1 MTFAWHHPSYYRKLK
16 QNSRGSRK
24 LSVPSM
30 NDVSEVLLN
39 SPPTMETEVE
49 EVSRPCTAHTST
61 KEEENE

>member
-30 NDVSEVLLN
+30 NDVSEVMFR
-39 SPPTMETEVE
+39 PPTMETEVG
-49 EVSRPCTAHTST
+49 EVGRPCTTHTST
-61 KEEENE
+61 KEEK

>member
-24 LSVPSM
+24 LSVPSR
-30 NDVSEVLLN
+30 NDVSEVMLR
-39 SPPTMETEVE
+39 PPTMETEVE

>member
-30 NDVSEVLLN
+30 NDVSEDTV
-39 SPPTMETEVE
+39 PPTMETEVG
-49 EVSRPCTAHTST
+49 EVGSRISTHTST
-61 KEEENE
+61 KNN

>member
-30 NDVSEVLLN
+30 NDVSEVMFR
-39 SPPTMETEVE
+39 PPTMETEVG
-49 EVSRPCTAHTST
+49 EVGSRISTHTST
-61 KEEENE
+61 KNN